1 MKYNVRERYT
11 SGITVQVLDDEA
23 ACLSSVADA
32 VNDYFLRHM
41 LISHAI
47 YLKCFRSCRDLLLP
61 PVPSAPHPPPH
72 NFTLL

>member
-1 MKYNVRERYT
+1 MKYNVSKRYT
-11 SGITVQVLDDEA
+11 PGITVQVLDDEA

-47 YLKCFRSCRDLLLP
+47 YQICLLCCRWLLLP
-61 PVPSAPHPPPH
+61 PVPTIPKKQFHIIH
-72 NFTLL
+72 